1 MNLKAT
7 VSSLGLMCAALSFAA
22 LASAQATGADKA
34 SAEAL
39 FNEGVSLVAS
49 GKYSEGCRKF
59 EGSQGLDP
67 TLGTELR
74 LGDCYE
80 RLGKTASA
88 WATFK
93 HAQGVARSQNQ
104 SEREEL
110 ARQRVEALEPK
121 LVYLSLDL
129 DGTAQPGLVVQR
141 NGSAVPL
148 ASLGVAIPVDP
159 GKQDV
164 TASAPEHELWQE
176 TIEVAAGPGKRHLRI
191 PPLKRLTAQPPASSA
206 PPAAA
211 AALAPARPQS
221 TVGIITGAVGIAAI
235 LAGGGLGLY
244 AKKEGERSK
253 EDEFCPSDDHNGC
266 TAAGVDLRDRARGF
280 GTASTI
286 TFIAGAALLT
296 TGIVL
301 WATAGGSSE
310 QPQQARLQLR
320 AVSNGEAF
328 ATSLRG
334 SW

>member
-7 VSSLGLMCAALSFAA
+7 VSSLGLVCAVLSFAA
-22 LASAQATGADKA
+22 LASAQASGADKA

-39 FNEGVSLVAS
+39 FNEGVSLVAG
-49 GKYSEGCRKF
+49 GKYAEGCRKF

-93 HAQGVARSQNQ
+93 HAQGVARTQNQ

-121 LVYLSLDL
+121 LAYLSLDL
-129 DGTAQPGLVVQR
+129 AGTAPSGLVVQR

-148 ASLGVAIPVDP
+148 ASLGLAIPVDP
-159 GKQDV
+159 GEQSI
-164 TASAPEHELWQE
+164 TASAPEHERWQE
-176 TIEVAAGPGKRHLRI
+176 TIDVTAGPGKRHLRI
-191 PPLKRLTAQPPASSA
+191 PELKKLPARPVASSA
-206 PPAAA
+206 TPSAAA
-211 AALAPARPQS
+211 APASTRG
-221 TVGIITGAVGIAAI
+221 TVGIVTGAVGIVSI
-235 LAGGGLGLY
+235 LAGSGLGLY
-244 AKKEGERSK
+244 AKKEGDRSK
-253 EDEFCPSDDHNGC
+253 QDEFCPSDDHNGC
-266 TAAGVDLRDRARGF
+266 TAAGVELRDRARTF

-301 WATAGGSSE
+301 WSTAGGSSE
-310 QPQQARLQLR
+310 RPEQARLQLR
-320 AVSNGEAF
+320 ASGTGEAF

-334 SW
+334 TW

>member
-1 MNLKAT
+1 MNLKVT
-7 VSSLGLMCAALSFAA
+7 VSSLGLACAALSFAA

-39 FNEGVSLVAS
+39 FNEGVSLVAG
-49 GKYSEGCRKF
+49 GKYAEGCRKF

-93 HAQGVARSQNQ
+93 HAQGVARTQNQ

-121 LVYLSLDL
+121 LTHLSIDL
-129 DGTAQPGLVVQR
+129 EGAAPPGLVVQR

-148 ASLGVAIPVDP
+148 ASLGVDIPVDP
-159 GKQDV
+159 GEQTV
-164 TASAPEHELWQE
+164 TASAPDHERWQE
-176 TIEVAAGPGKRHLRI
+176 TLSVTADNGKRHLRI
-191 PPLKRLTAQPPASSA
+191 PELKKLPARRVA
-206 PPAAA
+206 PSVTPAAA
-211 AALAPARPQS
+211 AAPASAQS
-221 TVGIITGAVGIAAI
+221 TVGIVTGAVGIVSI

-244 AKKEGERSK
+244 AKKEGDRSK

-266 TAAGVDLRDRARGF
+266 TAAGVELRDRARAF

-301 WATAGGSSE
+301 WSTAGSSAE
-310 QPQQARLQLR
+310 HPEQARLELR
-320 AVSNGEAF
+320 ASAAGDAF
-328 ATSLRG
+328 ATALRG